1 MRMWKTTL
9 VLNTGENTLIAG
21 DINSNSGIFHR
32 DFHFPIVFC
41 VALIPL
47 SKLLNTTGYGYKI
60 YDNTINHL
68 FYMDDLKLF
77 VKNDQQLQGLL
88 NIVKQFSDDI
98 WMEFGLNKC
107 AKSYIFPWKASEGQ
121 EHYSR
126 YHNGHYRS

>member
-1 MRMWKTTL
+1 
-9 VLNTGENTLIAG
+9 
-21 DINSNSGIFHR
+21 
-32 DFHFPIVFC
+32 
-41 VALIPL
+41 
-47 SKLLNTTGYGYKI
+47 
-60 YDNTINHL
+60 
-68 FYMDDLKLF
+68 MDDLKLF